1 MTMAIFCKS
10 SRSICMQDRPTVFLE
25 MRFRKTTIRVSG
37 LAKLRPSGLNWIKV
51 REEICNVCDTM
62 RWCKQHYFASPCIL
76 IIFFSCIKLVF
87 TMQQNKCK
95 RRCTPQCHFHTR
107 FLAKQCSLKF
117 PKIKVY
123 LYFDIKNCIFMNQA
137 FYILQNFLYTVPY
150 FYILSESEVNRYFCN
165 CIN

>member
-107 FLAKQCSLKF
+107 FLAKLCSLKF

-123 LYFDIKNCIFMNQA
+123 LYLDIKNCI
-137 FYILQNFLYTVPY
+137 LKKTFLKNY
-150 FYILSESEVNRYFCN
+150 ESN
-165 CIN
+165 CKKSSSWLYVEQRGYLLIVF